1 MDSYSYRFK
10 LKNLPKKL
18 ANGVGIG
25 LISQFFADIIFTIA
39 TSNIILGDI
48 LISDISL
55 YYGAASAGLIT
66 AYLAPFLDKF
76 AIVPFSVITFAY
88 VNNLV
93 DSLSKDNDFYIDEQN
108 IVFDII
114 VTEIVLFLFDRT
126 AVPDYYNHLY
136 ERKFHQNPHL
146 NADKTSFEFL
156 FILMI
161 TNLIGFYDLNSIK
174 KKEDA

>member
-1 MDSYSYRFK
+1 MNSYNNRVK

-25 LISQFFADIIFTIA
+25 IISQFFADIIFTIV
-39 TSNIILGDI
+39 TSNIVLGDI
-48 LISDISL
+48 IISDVSL

-93 DSLSKDNDFYIDEQN
+93 DSLSNENDFYIDEQN

-114 VTEIVLFLFDRT
+114 VTEIVLFLSDRT

-136 ERKFHQNPHL
+136 ERKYHQNPHL
-146 NADKTSFEFL
+146 NTDKTSFEFL
-156 FILMI
+156 FILMLS
-161 TNLIGFYDLNSIK
+161 NLIGFYDFGSK
-174 KKEDA
+174 KK

>member
-1 MDSYSYRFK
+1 MNSYNNRVK
-10 LKNLPKKL
+10 LKDLPKKL

-25 LISQFFADIIFTIA
+25 IISQFFADIIFTTV
-39 TSNIILGDI
+39 TSNIVLGDI
-48 LISDISL
+48 IISDVSL

-76 AIVPFSVITFAY
+76 AIVPFSAITFAY
-88 VNNLV
+88 ANNLV
-93 DSLSKDNDFYIDEQN
+93 DSLSNENDFYIDEQN

-114 VTEIVLFLFDRT
+114 VTEIVLFLSDRT

-146 NADKTSFEFL
+146 NTDKTSFEFL
-156 FILMI
+156 FILMLS
-161 TNLIGFYDLNSIK
+161 NLIGFYDFGSK
-174 KKEDA
+174 KNKEDA